1 MTRERKHWVY
11 KAVSYLWDFPVEK
24 ATSEISGQLQ
34 VRMVNGTRVLD
45 SRNANYS
52 YGSLHRLFRKAFH
65 HLDFSE
71 LSPSSGILLLG
82 LGAGSV
88 DSILRNEYGI
98 QVPITAVDIDP
109 VIIRLATQY
118 FGIRQY
124 DDLHIICQD
133 ASVYLKE
140 ENGSFGLIIVD
151 LFVDNDVPEPFIT
164 PGFLSGCRDKMT
176 KDGIML
182 FNFIVH
188 TKKQQEHYQSLCD
201 NLHALGMTY
210 TINKYF
216 STNRVLTVRRS

>member
-11 KAVSYLWDFPVEK
+11 KAISYLWDFPVEK
-24 ATSEISGQLQ
+24 VTSEISGQLQ
-34 VRMVNGTRVLD
+34 VRMVNGARVLD

-52 YGSLHRLFRKAFH
+52 FGSLHRLFRKAFR

-71 LSPSSGILLLG
+71 LSPPSGILLLG

-88 DSILRNEYGI
+88 VSILRNEYGV
-98 QVPITAVDIDP
+98 QVPITAVDVDP

-118 FGIRQY
+118 FGIRKY
-124 DDLHIICQD
+124 ENLRIICQD
-133 ASVYLKE
+133 ASTFLKT

-151 LFVDNDVPEPFIT
+151 LFVDNDVPEQFIT
-164 PGFLSGCRDKMT
+164 NDFLSGCRDKLT

-188 TKKQQEHYQSLCD
+188 NKKQQGHYQSLCD
-201 NLHALGMTY
+201 NLTALGMTY

-216 STNRVLTVRRS
+216 STNRVLTVRHS